1 MNDFLCKNCFETTFE
16 RLTYTTVKCK
26 SCGTIFE
33 SPSDYRI
40 LDIKQK
46 SIPQETTI
54 KQTIPIHF
62 KQSSL
67 IHRVANYFIDKFVV
81 AFGML
86 FIFSFFDFNHGVK
99 FLFFPLAI
107 LIAYPIYYITMEQH
121 FGKTIGKYITRTK
134 VVSTTGLPLT
144 QSQCIQRT
152 LCRIIPFNTFS
163 GILFNGN
170 FWHDS
175 ISKTMV
181 VED

>member
-1 MNDFLCKNCFETTFE
+1 
-16 RLTYTTVKCK
+16 
-26 SCGTIFE
+26 
-33 SPSDYRI
+33 
-40 LDIKQK
+40 
-46 SIPQETTI
+46 
-54 KQTIPIHF
+54 
-62 KQSSL
+62 
-67 IHRVANYFIDKFVV
+67 
-81 AFGML
+81 
-86 FIFSFFDFNHGVK
+86 
-99 FLFFPLAI
+99 
-107 LIAYPIYYITMEQH
+107 MEQH